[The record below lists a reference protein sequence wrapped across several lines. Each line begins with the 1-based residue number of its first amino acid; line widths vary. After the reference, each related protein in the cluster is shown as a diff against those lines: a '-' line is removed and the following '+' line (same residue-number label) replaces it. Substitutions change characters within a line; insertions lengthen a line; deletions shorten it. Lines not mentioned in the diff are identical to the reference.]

1 MVKRFKSRQT
11 KLEDSLNEIISG
23 DTKML
28 NHVLNCVDEYEKDN
42 LDTIKKLKRVRQLE
56 LNKINGALRQTIDAH
71 GDINK
76 VLIGSA
82 AKRIWGSLLDSEQ
95 FKLKKKISI
104 KTFVIGL
111 FFGLFFCIFA

>member
-11 KLEDSLNEIISG
+11 KLEDTLNEIISG
-23 DTKML
+23 DTK
-28 NHVLNCVDEYEKDN
+28 
-42 LDTIKKLKRVRQLE
+42 ILKRVRQLE